1 MSGTGHQVFPNIKT
15 LLIPVVGSSSL
26 VRKGGVVHSPG
37 IEPLELPVLIVGEQL
52 AGVLLLAPVHIS
64 GLAGQSG
71 MKVNVRSEMR

>member
-37 IEPLELPVLIVGEQL
+37 VEPLELPVLVVGVQL
-52 AGVLLLAPVHIS
+52 VVIFLLAPVHIS
-64 GLAGQSG
+64 GLAGQSV
-71 MKVNVRSEMR
+71 KYKIVRI